1 MRSQITPRLTKLH
14 ARFIWRVEPERYS
27 TRMHCSLPAFATL
40 VLLAGNAAVAADY
53 PLLAVNAPPSPADN
67 EAAARHAKLTAC
79 LKEAKEK
86 KLVGPQKAAFIK
98 ECVAAR

>member
-1 MRSQITPRLTKLH
+1 MRASYGGRTQKAILPVCV
-14 ARFIWRVEPERYS
+14 AP
-27 TRMHCSLPAFATL
+27 LPAFATL
-40 VLLAGNAAVAADY
+40 VLLAGSAAVAADY
-53 PLLAVNAPPSPADN
+53 PLLAANAPPSPADN

-98 ECVAAR
+98 QCVAAR